1 MIRKIEHNTIPKS
14 ISQDARFFTLTT
26 GRTSYKVLPLPRR
39 SVLRKI
45 RKEIPVHT
53 SKAQTSLTKN
63 RRPAL
68 LDVNLDKSLLNYA
81 AAATAAGVGL
91 FALAQPAE
99 AKIIYTAANIPIT
112 VNGPPVPIDLNHDGI
127 TDFTIINS
135 SGTCE
140 AKGIHKLGCSFA
152 AFYAVGDQTG
162 NAIGSSQTFNGAQCA
177 ALLHAGH
184 VIGPGKK
191 FLPNHA
197 SMFENVATSA
207 NSGPHD
213 CPWTGRGN
221 PGGFLGLQ
229 FAVGSNT
236 FYGWALVEL
245 TRTGPV
251 LAGYAYENNPGGSIV
266 AGSIKGAD
274 KADASQAPALTA
286 PQPATL
292 GILANGARGLPAWRR
307 PEEMN

>member
-1 MIRKIEHNTIPKS
+1 M
-14 ISQDARFFTLTT
+14 Q
-26 GRTSYKVLPLPRR
+26 
-39 SVLRKI
+39 
-45 RKEIPVHT
+45 T
-53 SKAQTSLTKN
+53 SKAQNSLTKN

-112 VNGPPVPIDLNHDGI
+112 ANAPPVQIDLNHDGI
-127 TDFTIINS
+127 IDFTIVNY

-152 AFYAVGDQTG
+152 AFYAVAAQTG
-162 NAIGSSQTFNGAQCA
+162 NEIGSSQTFNGAQCA
-177 ALLHAGH
+177 ALLHAGRS
-184 VIGPGKK
+184 IGTGKK
-191 FLPNHA
+191 FEPNTA
-197 SMFENVATSA
+197 ELFGDFATSA
-207 NSGPHD
+207 FFNSE
-213 CPWTGRGN
+213 CPFTGRGN
-221 PGGFLGLQ
+221 PGGFLGLK
-229 FAVGSNT
+229 FVVGSNT

-245 TRTGPV
+245 THTGPV
-251 LAGYAYENNPGGSIV
+251 LAGYAYDNTPGASIK
-266 AGSIKGAD
+266 AGAIKGAD
-274 KADASQAPALTA
+274 EADASHGPALAA

-292 GILANGARGLPAWRR
+292 GILANGARGLAAWRR